1 MVEVQRTTV
10 CAVLAGCHREEQ
22 LRNRPPKGVGKK
34 KRKSKKTFCQI
45 SKFSLFLRTK
55 KSEQICTA
63 WLQQVSSNDI
73 SGMIYA
79 ISGKENINLG

>member
-1 MVEVQRTTV
+1 MCSAGWLSSRGAAKKQTTKR
-10 CAVLAGCHREEQ
+10 GGKEE
-22 LRNRPPKGVGKK
+22 KEIKED
-34 KRKSKKTFCQI
+34 
-45 SKFSLFLRTK
+45 FLSNKQVFLIFKDQK

>member
-1 MVEVQRTTV
+1 V
-10 CAVLAGCHREEQ
+10 CSAGRLSSRGAAKKQATKRGGKEE
-22 LRNRPPKGVGKK
+22 KEIKED
-34 KRKSKKTFCQI
+34 
-45 SKFSLFLRTK
+45 FLSNKQVFLNFKDQK